1 MAFQRNQALQLELA
15 VQPMCDNSLATERVR
30 ASIDRATQE
39 VDAAL
44 QSVRLLKATV
54 LADLQATQPEAI
66 LQEQLNTLHRIVTN
80 LLNLHRPD
88 SRAMSYCDHCRAN
101 YPCPTLRVLNQ
112 MDNTDE
118 EMTIAGINE

>member
-1 MAFQRNQALQLELA
+1 
-15 VQPMCDNSLATERVR
+15 MCDNFTDTDRVR
-30 ASIDRATQE
+30 IHIAQATMQ

-44 QSVRLLKATV
+44 QSVRQLKATV
-54 LADLQATQPEAI
+54 LADLQARQPEAN
-66 LQEQLNTLHRIVTN
+66 LQEQLNTLHRIVTK

-112 MDNTDE
+112 IDTTDE
-118 EMTIAGINE
+118 DMTIAGINK